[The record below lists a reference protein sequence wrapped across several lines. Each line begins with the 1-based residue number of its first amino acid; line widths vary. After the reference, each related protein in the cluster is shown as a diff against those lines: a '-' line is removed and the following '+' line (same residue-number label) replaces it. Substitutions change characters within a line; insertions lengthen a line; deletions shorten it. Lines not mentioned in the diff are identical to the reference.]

1 MAFKNYYI
9 HLLTIIS
16 LTATRL
22 LQPGLTSASP
32 NITAVFAFG
41 DSILDP
47 GNNNHI
53 PTVFRSNHL
62 PYGLD
67 FPGRIPTGRF
77 SDGKL
82 PMDLIVD
89 HLGIKDLLPA
99 YLDPALND
107 SGLLTG
113 ASFASAGMGLD
124 DLTAAEAHVLT
135 MNAQLGYFKQ
145 ALGRMTSAVGRE
157 EAGRVVGNAV
167 FVVGAGTN
175 DMLYNFYLLP
185 VRRGM
190 TVSCYQDLLLTNLK
204 NAITRL
210 HGMGARRVAVI
221 GLPPVGCLP
230 VQVMVGSLSPSP
242 HMFKRVC
249 VDKQNSDSQA
259 YNTKLQGMLSRL
271 GQTLPGSR
279 IAYVDIYNPIM
290 DMINSPAA
298 YGFERTLDGCCGV
311 GSIEMGPLC
320 NELVHTCR
328 DPSKYIFWDAAHPTQ
343 AAYTVLSRNFQNN
356 VLPALLS

>member
-1 MAFKNYYI
+1 MALKNYYI
-9 HLLTIIS
+9 HLLTILS
-16 LTATRL
+16 LTTTLL
-22 LQPGLTSASP
+22 LQPGPALASP

-53 PTVFRSNHL
+53 PTVFRSNHP

-67 FPGRIPTGRF
+67 FPGRVPTGRF

-82 PMDLIVD
+82 PTDLIVD

-99 YLDPALND
+99 YLDRALTD
-107 SGLLTG
+107 LGLLTG

-135 MNAQLGYFKQ
+135 MNAQLGYFQ
-145 ALGRMTSAVGRE
+145 RAVGRITNAVGQE
-157 EAGRVVGNAV
+157 EAGRIVGNAV
-167 FVVGAGTN
+167 FLVGAGTN

-185 VRRGM
+185 VRRSM
-190 TVSCYQDLLLTNLK
+190 TVSGYQELLLTNLE

-210 HGMGARRVAVI
+210 HGMGARRLAVL

-230 VQVMVGSLSPSP
+230 MQVTVGSFLPSP
-242 HMFKRVC
+242 HMLRRVC
-249 VDKQNSDSQA
+249 VDQQNLDSQA
-259 YNTKLQGMLSRL
+259 YNTKLQAMLSRL
-271 GQTLPGSR
+271 GRILPDSR
-279 IAYVDIYNPIM
+279 IAYVDIYSPIM
-290 DMINSPAA
+290 DMINRPAG
-298 YGFERTLDGCCGV
+298 YGFERTLDACCGV

-320 NELVHTCR
+320 NTLEHTCR

-343 AAYTVLSRNFQNN
+343 AAYTVLSRNFHKN